1 MSKLK
6 KKRDVMEKMIEAE
19 RIVIG
24 SILIDSS
31 VLYDL
36 YGHLPPEAFTVD
48 ILRDAYTELLVMYD
62 TAKPINMI
70 ELAAKLESAK
80 YSKETILCEIRKC
93 INDVPTSAWVAS
105 AAQEL
110 NNEYKSAKVRRIF
123 QSVSLKADDIDNTI
137 SHCINELEA
146 LLEVR
151 ENTCRSLR
159 EVVRD
164 NKDNY
169 FVDKANDGIKTG
181 FYMLDDALGVLEGGD
196 VTVIGA
202 RPATG
207 KSALVTQIIGNVAS
221 KGYKVGFFNLEMR
234 ESQVYERFVANMSQI
249 ELTRIRRAKAFLKG
263 EEEKFSKANNKLE
276 KLNVVLSTG
285 SKSISTIKKEC
296 RHQQFDLIVI
306 DYLQLVIADKKY
318 ANRAS
323 EVGDISK
330 ATKAMAM
337 ELNVPVILLSQL
349 NRTSESRNTKE
360 PEMSELRESGDI
372 EQDASNILLLWNLA
386 DDNPRAKG
394 LKIAKCRQGEPIKIG
409 LEFSG
414 STMQFDERQEGFSKY
429 YTRIKNEKR
438 SSYDELTPFDG
449 GDW

>member
-1 MSKLK
+1 
-6 KKRDVMEKMIEAE
+6 MIEAE
-19 RIVIG
+19 KTVIG
-24 SILIDSS
+24 SILLDSS

-36 YGHLPPEAFTVD
+36 CGHLPPDAFTID

-62 TAKPINMI
+62 TGAPINII
-70 ELAAKLESAK
+70 ELAARLEGAK
-80 YSKETILCEIRKC
+80 YGKETILREVRECV
-93 INDVPTSAWVAS
+93 NTTPTSAVVAS

-110 NNEYKSAKVRRIF
+110 NNEYKSAKVRRMF
-123 QSVSLKADDIDNTI
+123 QNISLKANDIDDTI
-137 SHCINELEA
+137 SHCINELET
-146 LLEVR
+146 LLEAR
-151 ENTCRSLR
+151 ENTCRSLK
-159 EVVRD
+159 EVVQGNRS
-164 NKDNY
+164 NY
-169 FVDKANDGIKTG
+169 FTDKANDGIKTG

-196 VTVIGA
+196 VTIIGA

-207 KSALVTQIIGNVAS
+207 KSALVTQIISNVAS

-234 ESQVYERFVANMSQI
+234 ESQVYERFIANASQI
-249 ELTRIRRAKAFLKG
+249 GLTRIRRAKAFLKG
-263 EEEKFSKANNKLE
+263 EKEKFDKANSE
-276 KLNVVLSTG
+276 IERLNVVLSTG
-285 SKSISTIKKEC
+285 PKSISMIKKEC

-306 DYLQLVIADKKY
+306 DYLQLIIADRKY

-349 NRTSESRNTKE
+349 NRTSEARNTKE

-386 DDNPRAKG
+386 DDNTRAKG
-394 LKIAKCRQGEPIKIG
+394 LKVAKCRQGEPTKIG
-409 LEFSG
+409 LEFNG
-414 STMQFDERQEGFSKY
+414 DTMQFDERQEGFSKY
-429 YTRIKNEKR
+429 YARVKSER
-438 SSYDELTPFDG
+438 GSGYDGLTPFDG

>member
-1 MSKLK
+1 
-6 KKRDVMEKMIEAE
+6 MIEAE
-19 RIVIG
+19 RTVIG
-24 SILIDSS
+24 SILLDSS

-36 YGHLPPEAFTVD
+36 YGKLPPEAFTVD
-48 ILRDAYTELLVMYD
+48 ILRDAYTEILVMYD
-62 TAKPINMI
+62 TAAPINMI
-70 ELAAKLESAK
+70 ELAARLESAK
-80 YSKETILCEIRKC
+80 YSKETILHEIREC
-93 INDVPTSAWVAS
+93 INDTPTSALVTS
-105 AAQEL
+105 AVREL
-110 NNEYKSAKVRRIF
+110 NNEYKSTKVRKMF
-123 QSVSLKADDIDNTI
+123 QNASLKADDIDSTI

-164 NKDNY
+164 NRGNY
-169 FVDKANDGIKTG
+169 FMDQANDGIKTG

-207 KSALVTQIIGNVAS
+207 KSALVTQIISNVAS

-234 ESQVYERFVANMSQI
+234 ESQVYERFIANISRI
-249 ELTRIRRAKAFLKG
+249 GLTRIRRAKAFLKG
-263 EEEKFSKANNKLE
+263 EEEKFIKANDKLE
-276 KLNVVLSTG
+276 NLNVVLSTG
-285 SKSISTIKKEC
+285 SKSVSAIRKEC
-296 RHQQFDLIVI
+296 RHQQFDLVVI
-306 DYLQLVIADKKY
+306 DYLQLIIADRKY

-349 NRTSESRNTKE
+349 NRTSEARNTKE

-394 LKIAKCRQGEPIKIG
+394 LKVAKCRQGEPTKIG
-409 LEFSG
+409 MEFNG
-414 STMQFDERQEGFSKY
+414 DTMQFDERQESFGKY
-429 YTRIKNEKR
+429 YARVKSEKN
-438 SSYDELTPFDG
+438 SSYDGLTPFDG